1 MSITLKNITAAD
13 TISSMV
19 DKINFNFDQLILNG
33 GGIEGPRGIE
43 GYPGMQGNPGEQ
55 GLRGPQ
61 GETGERG
68 VHFHILTLAAVQ
80 DAIQYGL
87 GKADPDGDEYE
98 DGDMIIALVPKGDK
112 TTANYTDSIWKVEY
126 RDENTIPPA
135 ANGKDFYPSNDY
147 NIVFSQTAHF
157 NEIGTTNK
165 LLHTAPIDNSNK
177 RGLILND
184 YANRIK
190 LNYSIS
196 SQQIDDIIRNN
207 IALVYTEAQSQ
218 INSSGSPNCGIVFY
232 KNGEINKP
240 IGSFPRIN
248 YVVSLNNNI
257 NHLNI
262 ASPDQGIRIDAA
274 KDIIISS
281 LENIVISS
289 SAEKTIKLSLKD
301 SEQNENTY
309 LQINDVNSVKQ
320 LHFGADEILLGSKV
334 ANTAGQ
340 WIAIRNT
347 GNSGESSTSCEIELL
362 KNSTFVKSN
371 NIFSIGKSGAETL
384 DVSDLSTYYNQAR
397 ITIDNAQTTPVLKL
411 IGKEISI
418 GNDFDTESSSG
429 YDEFGC
435 NIKSNKISIYTKHA
449 NGKNAG
455 IEINSNDDYKEN
467 IHLKTSYPGVTKISN
482 VSEEYSDF
490 LINYNSGINFEQN
503 KFYTDPMGSKLGKSG
518 RYTYGYCNFY
528 QNMKIRNVN
537 NFGAIHAGS
546 VVFNGSYGQASRE
559 TETVYDKITY
569 NFVRIG
575 NIVQCHFNGIIN
587 TNKICAREYN
597 DRNPDIIHES
607 VAPLSTYGETQFRGN
622 NNIIVSWPTDYT
634 VFRNSLPNYFN
645 IDRDL
650 SGSNSQFNS
659 QFIANRNNLSGLTEE
674 SLAKSS
680 FGISTPISA
689 VSLNRIYLG
698 IYPPVIKL
706 TKNGSK
712 FKTNVK
718 NLIGHLT
725 YSTNGSIY
733 EKELSYN
740 DNVSTTLYNG
750 VASNKIPSI
759 TISDMEGLYTGKTI
773 AGSNASNSFTLP
785 GSSTRNLIE
794 VDGYFS
800 YILDC
805 TSDDMHKQL
814 GETSSTSTNTYS
826 SISEYSYTGGRMSA
840 NEGGNQQDSETIG
853 RSGNIPD

>member
-33 GGIEGPRGIE
+33 GGIEGPRGIK
-43 GYPGMQGNPGEQ
+43 GYTGMQGNPGEQ

-87 GKADPDGDEYE
+87 GDADPDGDKYR
-98 DGDMIIALVPKGDK
+98 DGDMIIALVPKGDE

-135 ANGKDFYPSNDY
+135 ANGEDFYPSNDY
-147 NIVFSQTAHF
+147 NIVFSQTTHF
-157 NEIGTTNK
+157 NEIGNTNT
-165 LLHTAPIDNSNK
+165 LLHTAPIADTDYK
-177 RGLILND
+177 RGLILN
-184 YANRIK
+184 YYQNNIELNR
-190 LNYSIS
+190 SIS
-196 SQQIDDIIRNN
+196 SQQIDDIISNN

-309 LQINDVNSVKQ
+309 LQINDTNNVKQ

-340 WIAIRNT
+340 WIAIRNA

-397 ITIDNAQTTPVLKL
+397 ITIDNAQTTPILKL

-435 NIKSNKISIYTKHA
+435 NIKSNKISIYAKHA

-490 LINYNSGINFEQN
+490 LINYNSGIDFRQNNFC
-503 KFYTDPMGSKLGKSG
+503 TDPMGSKLAKSG

-528 QNMKIRNVN
+528 QNMKIRNVH

-546 VVFNGSYGQASRE
+546 IVFNGSYGPIS

-575 NIVQCHFNGIIN
+575 NIVQCNFHGVIN
-587 TNKICAREYN
+587 ANKICARLYTTN
-597 DRNPDIIHES
+597 QKFPNIVCES

-622 NNIIVSWPTDYT
+622 DSIEVSWPSDYIL
-634 VFRNSLPNYFN
+634 FRNSLPNYFN
-645 IDRDL
+645 TGRD
-650 SGSNSQFNS
+650 SRGSN
-659 QFIANRNNLSGLTEE
+659 NNLSGRTEE

-680 FGISTPISA
+680 SGISTPISA

-725 YSTNGSIY
+725 YSTNGTIY
-733 EKELSYN
+733 EKVLSYN
-740 DNVSTTLYNG
+740 DNVIT
-750 VASNKIPSI
+750 VAIPPTMNNTINIIPSI
-759 TISDMEGLYTGKTI
+759 IISDMKNSSTGKTI
-773 AGSNASNSFTLP
+773 EDSRAGTSFTLP
-785 GSSTRNLIE
+785 GSSTRSLID

-814 GETSSTSTNTYS
+814 G
-826 SISEYSYTGGRMSA
+826 
-840 NEGGNQQDSETIG
+840 
-853 RSGNIPD
+853 

>member
-43 GYPGMQGNPGEQ
+43 GYPGMQGVIGET
-55 GLRGPQ
+55 GLQGPQ
-61 GETGERG
+61 GDKGERG
-68 VHFHILTLAAVQ
+68 VHFHILPLAAVQ
-80 DAIQYGL
+80 NAIQYGL
-87 GKADPDGDEYE
+87 GDADPDGDEYE
-98 DGDMIIALVPKGDK
+98 DGDMIIALVPKGDG

-135 ANGKDFYPSNDY
+135 ANGENFYPSNDY
-147 NIVFSQTAHF
+147 NIVFSQTTHF
-157 NEIGTTNK
+157 NEIGTTNT
-165 LLHTAPIDNSNK
+165 LLRTAPIDDSNK

-184 YANRIK
+184 YANRIR

-196 SQQIDDIIRNN
+196 SQQIDDIISNN
-207 IALVYTEAQSQ
+207 IALVYTEALSQ

-240 IGSFPRIN
+240 VGSFPRIN

-262 ASPDQGIRIDAA
+262 ASPGQGIRIDAA

-289 SAEKTIKLSLKD
+289 STGKTIKLSLKD

-309 LQINDVNSVKQ
+309 LQINDTSSVKQ
-320 LHFGADEILLGSKV
+320 LHLGADEILLGSEV

-340 WIAIRNT
+340 WIAIRNAGT
-347 GNSGESSTSCEIELL
+347 SGENSTSCEVELL

-371 NIFSIGKSGAETL
+371 NVFSIGKSGAETL
-384 DVSDLSTYYNQAR
+384 NVSDLSTYYNQAR
-397 ITIDNAQTTPVLKL
+397 ITIDNAQTTPMLKL

-435 NIKSNKISIYTKHA
+435 NIKSNKISIYAKHA

-455 IEINSNDDYKEN
+455 IEINSNNDYKEN

-503 KFYTDPMGSKLGKSG
+503 KFYTDPMGSKLVKSG

-528 QNMKIRNVN
+528 QNMKIRNVD

-546 VVFNGSYGQASRE
+546 IVFNGSYGPTS

-587 TNKICAREYN
+587 ANKICAREYLTSQKA
-597 DRNPDIIHES
+597 PDIKYES

-622 NNIIVSWPTDYT
+622 DSIVVSWPTANT
-634 VFRNSLPNYFN
+634 VSQNSLPNYLN
-645 IDRDL
+645 I
-650 SGSNSQFNS
+650 GKNSINS
-659 QFIANRNNLSGLTEE
+659 DSYNPQLIANGNNLGRLTDEGL
-674 SLAKSS
+674 SKSS
-680 FGISTPISA
+680 FGALTFISA

-706 TKNGSK
+706 TKNGSTV
-712 FKTNVK
+712 KTNVK

-733 EKELSYN
+733 EKKLSYN
-740 DNVSTTLYNG
+740 DNVATIMYNG

-759 TISDMEGLYTGKTI
+759 TISNMEGSSTGKTI
-773 AGSNASNSFTLP
+773 TGSNVSSSFTLP
-785 GSSTRNLIE
+785 GSSERSLIE

-826 SISEYSYTGGRMSA
+826 SISEYSYTGGSMSA
-840 NEGGNQQDSETIG
+840 NEGGNQEDSGTEAI
-853 RSGNIPD
+853 SGNIPD